1 MHFKLKNKI
10 NKLYAIIIII
20 NTFFYLFF
28 IKFNESLQPALKT
41 IAIMMAAFS
50 EVYYNENGMLARAN
64 TAWNCKLCVYNLPG
78 IYAFIFCINY
88 IGSKYMLNPELR
100 ARRIVNVIQY
110 SSIEFY
116 KAFLFLGETG
126 NFLKY

>member
-1 MHFKLKNKI
+1 
-10 NKLYAIIIII
+10 
-20 NTFFYLFF
+20 
-28 IKFNESLQPALKT
+28 
-41 IAIMMAAFS
+41 MAAFS

-64 TAWNCKLCVYNLPG
+64 TAWNCKLFKTCLNNLFNFDK
-78 IYAFIFCINY
+78 IYL
-88 IGSKYMLNPELR
+88 GSKYMLNPELR

-126 NFLKY
+126 NLF

>member
-1 MHFKLKNKI
+1 
-10 NKLYAIIIII
+10 
-20 NTFFYLFF
+20 
-28 IKFNESLQPALKT
+28 
-41 IAIMMAAFS
+41 MMAAFS

-64 TAWNCKLCVYNLPG
+64 TAWNCKFFQFEYIRLYFI
-78 IYAFIFCINY
+78 IYIIIY
-88 IGSKYMLNPELR
+88 TGSKYMLNPELR

-126 NFLKY
+126 NLFKKCSN

>member
-1 MHFKLKNKI
+1 
-10 NKLYAIIIII
+10 
-20 NTFFYLFF
+20 
-28 IKFNESLQPALKT
+28 
-41 IAIMMAAFS
+41 MAAFS

-64 TAWNCKLCVYNLPG
+64 TAWNCKLSSKIYLKNVYY
-78 IYAFIFCINY
+78 IIIFY
-88 IGSKYMLNPELR
+88 IIHLGSKYMLNPELR

-126 NFLKY
+126 NFFSVLKINK